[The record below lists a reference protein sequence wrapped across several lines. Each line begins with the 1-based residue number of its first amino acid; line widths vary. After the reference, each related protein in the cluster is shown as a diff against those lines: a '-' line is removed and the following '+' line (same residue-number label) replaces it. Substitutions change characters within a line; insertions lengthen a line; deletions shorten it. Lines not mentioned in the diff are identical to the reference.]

1 MKKKAIATVACLAAC
16 ACMTLGFAAEAA
28 YASQG
33 LGASSAGISSVLN
46 SYISEAA
53 NTAGVSAVLG
63 EYVAASNEE
72 STTAAETT
80 ESAETTENAAAES
93 AATVEDG
100 ETDVVASEYENMAVA
115 QVDGYVRIRSEANT
129 DSEILGKLYN
139 NNVGTV
145 LSIEGDWAYVQSG
158 SVTGYISTDYLVIG
172 DEDLFNEVSQT
183 IATVNTETLRVRTE
197 ATTDAGIL
205 ELVGEGESL
214 NVVSVEG
221 EWVKV
226 SIDDEIGYVSAEY
239 VDISMVYGEA
249 ESKEE
254 EEERLA
260 AEAAA
265 SASSYSDSGSSASY
279 SYYYDGV
286 DYATASAI
294 ISNAYGSDTGKAV
307 AQYAIQFIGNP
318 YVYGGSSLTGGTDCS
333 GFVMSV
339 YAAFGIS
346 LPHSSYSQRG
356 YGYEVGTGDMQP
368 GDVVCYEGH
377 VGIYIGDGL
386 IVHAS
391 NESTGIIVSSVYI
404 RGIVSVRRMV

>member
-1 MKKKAIATVACLAAC
+1 MRRKKAKRRGTRA
-16 ACMTLGFAAEAA
+16 GEADA
-28 YASQG
+28 
-33 LGASSAGISSVLN
+33 
-46 SYISEAA
+46 
-53 NTAGVSAVLG
+53 
-63 EYVAASNEE
+63 
-72 STTAAETT
+72 
-80 ESAETTENAAAES
+80 ESAETEATES
-93 AATVEDG
+93 AATVEESD
-100 ETDVVASEYENMAVA
+100 TDVVASEYENMAVA

-260 AEAAA
+260 AEAEAEAAA